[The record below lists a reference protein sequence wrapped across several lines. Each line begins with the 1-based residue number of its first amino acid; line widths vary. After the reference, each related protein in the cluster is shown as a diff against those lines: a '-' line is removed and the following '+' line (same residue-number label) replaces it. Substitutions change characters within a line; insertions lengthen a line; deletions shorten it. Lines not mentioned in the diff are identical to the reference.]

1 MPKLQEIAVS
11 LAVDYLLPPIK
22 KAVNSVM
29 EVPKDAADMNDKLDG
44 IQAMIHD
51 ADKMAAAEEGNSRDG
66 LKAKVKQLVETSFC
80 MEDIVDEY
88 IIHEERQLAD
98 DPGCASLPC
107 KAVDFVKTTAS
118 RLQFAYM
125 NQDVKS
131 EFHGIKEG
139 NKSEDCSQIQSSGGN
154 QNITFDNLRMAPLFL
169 KEAEVVGFD
178 SPRDTLERWLKEG
191 REKLT
196 VVSVVGMGGSGK
208 TTLAKK
214 VFDKVQTHFTRHV
227 WITVSQSYTIEGLLL
242 KFLEAEKGKDSSQS
256 VYSTMDKASL
266 IHEVR
271 NHLSCNR
278 YVVVFDDVWNENF
291 WEEMKFAL
299 VDVENGSRIIITT
312 RHREVAESCRTSSL
326 VQVHEL
332 QPLTD
337 DKSFELF
344 CKTAFRSELDGHCPH
359 NLKGISTEIVKKCEG
374 LPLAIVATGGLLSRK
389 SRDAREWQRFSENL
403 SSELGKHPKLTPV
416 TKILGLSYY
425 DLPYHLKPCF
435 LYFGIYPEDYEV
447 ECGRLILQWV
457 AEGFVKSDE
466 AAQTLEEVAEKYLN
480 ELIQRSLVQVSS
492 FTWSGKIKR
501 CRVHDVVREM
511 IREKNQDLSFCH
523 SASERGNLSR
533 SGMIR
538 RLTIASGSNN
548 LTGSVESS
556 NIRSLHVFS
565 DEELS
570 ESLVK
575 SMPTKYR
582 LLRVLQFAGAPMD
595 DFPRIE
601 SLGDLSFLRYLS
613 FRRSSIVHLP
623 KLIGELHNLET
634 LDLRET
640 YVRVMPREIYKLKKL
655 RHLLRDF
662 EGFEMDGGI
671 GDLTSLQTLRR
682 VNISHNTEEVVKG
695 LEKLTQL
702 RVLGLTQV
710 EPRFKSFLCSL
721 INKMQHLEKLY
732 ITARDGSTYG
742 MMDLHFDVFAPVLQ
756 KVRLMGRLKKFPN
769 WVAKL
774 QNLVTLSLSFT
785 ELTHDPLPL
794 LKDLPN
800 LTHLSILLH
809 AYISEVLQFP
819 NRGFPNLKQIL
830 LADLFPL
837 KSIVIE
843 DGALPSLE
851 KLKLFRIRE
860 LTEVPRGIDKLP
872 KLKMNLK
879 KTLIS
884 TEDNVLGLRRNH
896 WLLELFGTANLATTP
911 PLFAAVVR
919 SPPVAATTT
928 TVINY
933 FLVTTRSGLMGDLLF
948 EAQAMASGKNSKK
961 RGYLSLNEGNN
972 TLHRR
977 DEEEEASLIH
987 EVRNHLSHNRY
998 VVVFD
1003 DVWNENF
1010 WEEMKF
1016 ALVDVENGSRIII
1029 TTRHREVAES
1039 CRTSSLVQVHELL
1052 PLTDDKSFELFCK
1065 TAFGSELDG
1074 HCPNNLKGISTE
1086 IVKKCEGLPLAIV
1099 ATGGLLSRKSRDARE
1114 WLRFRENLS
1123 SELGKH
1129 PKLTPVKKILGLS
1142 YYDLPY
1148 HLKPCFLYFGIYPE
1162 DYEVECEGLILQWV
1176 AQGFVKS
1183 DEAAQTLEEVA
1194 EKYLNELIQ
1203 RSLVQVSSVKWSDKI
1218 NSCRVHDVVREMIR
1232 EKNQD
1237 LSFCHSASERG
1248 NLSKSGMI
1256 RHLTIASDSNNLM
1269 GSVESS
1275 NIRSLHVF
1283 SDEELSESL
1292 VKSVPTK
1299 YRLLRVLQFE
1309 GASMYHYDPMFDS
1322 VAPIESL
1329 GDLSFLRYLSFRSYK
1344 INYLP
1349 KLIGEL
1355 HNLETLDLRYTRV
1368 RKMRREIYKLKK
1380 CLVVL
1385 TSYQSL
1391 RFSIVLICQMNLK
1404 KALISTEDNVE
1415 SEEMVG
1421 WGGIKSLRRSGR
1433 GRFWRKERL
1442 ERKLGLR
1449 RNHWLLELFGTANL
1463 ATTPPLFAAV
1473 VRSPPVAAT
1482 TTTVINYF
1490 LESWSLM
1497 EGMANISDDASNGE
1511 NGFLAMFGGDESGGG
1526 GSGGVGSSG
1535 DQGGGNVEDV
1545 ALKKGPWTTAE
1556 DVILMD
1562 YVTKNGEG
1570 NWNAVQRNTGLNRCG
1585 KSCRHRWANHLR
1597 PNLKKGA
1604 FSPEEEKLI
1613 VDLHAQFGNKWARM
1627 AALDQTPPKAG
1638 SPFNTIVP
1646 QHQPP
1651 PTTPFPCLTPTGS
1664 NPNIATSF
1672 ELFNQNQQHH
1682 QQQQYQYQQQQYQQH
1697 PLSPTASHHS
1707 LLSSPL
1713 QHRQPFTSSSPHNF
1727 LDHSPLPLS
1736 SSSSPSPLSFTFQ
1749 RPAPML
1755 STPLRFKRYCASPSY
1770 NNNLSDPPL
1779 TTQFP
1784 HLDGLRFPVSSGFSQ
1799 FFQPSLLDSDR
1810 GVSSSSSSLAFQPK
1824 LELPLSQYYKPP
1836 EEQDIKLDIE
1846 FNDPS
1851 FQSSSSGLM
1860 GDLLFEAQA
1869 MASGKNSKKRGYL
1882 SLNEGNNV
1890 FEDFPSSSLYGPSST
1905 SEPKPKEE
1913 APDFSKFMNGDLSSL
1928 LTVIPS
1934 SNMQGHEWHNNSARE
1949 MSNVQS
1955 SVSGMTDDN
1964 FGLDIKPIASLF
1976 PLSNTTNHD
1985 ENQGCYSWDNLPGLC

>member
-1 MPKLQEIAVS
+1 MQKLQEIAVS

-872 KLKMNLK
+872 KLK
-879 KTLIS
+879 
-884 TEDNVLGLRRNH
+884 VFH
-896 WLLELFGTANLATTP
+896 CFGM
-911 PLFAAVVR
+911 
-919 SPPVAATTT
+919 S
-928 TVINY
+928 
-933 FLVTTRSGLMGDLLF
+933 
-948 EAQAMASGKNSKK
+948 
-961 RGYLSLNEGNN
+961 
-972 TLHRR
+972 
-977 DEEEEASLIH
+977 DE
-987 EVRNHLSHNRY
+987 
-998 VVVFD
+998 FK
-1003 DVWNENF
+1003 ENF
-1010 WEEMKF
+1010 
-1016 ALVDVENGSRIII
+1016 N
-1029 TTRHREVAES
+1029 
-1039 CRTSSLVQVHELL
+1039 
-1052 PLTDDKSFELFCK
+1052 
-1065 TAFGSELDG
+1065 
-1074 HCPNNLKGISTE
+1074 
-1086 IVKKCEGLPLAIV
+1086 
-1099 ATGGLLSRKSRDARE
+1099 
-1114 WLRFRENLS
+1114 
-1123 SELGKH
+1123 
-1129 PKLTPVKKILGLS
+1129 
-1142 YYDLPY
+1142 
-1148 HLKPCFLYFGIYPE
+1148 
-1162 DYEVECEGLILQWV
+1162 
-1176 AQGFVKS
+1176 
-1183 DEAAQTLEEVA
+1183 
-1194 EKYLNELIQ
+1194 
-1203 RSLVQVSSVKWSDKI
+1203 
-1218 NSCRVHDVVREMIR
+1218 
-1232 EKNQD
+1232 
-1237 LSFCHSASERG
+1237 
-1248 NLSKSGMI
+1248 
-1256 RHLTIASDSNNLM
+1256 
-1269 GSVESS
+1269 
-1275 NIRSLHVF
+1275 
-1283 SDEELSESL
+1283 
-1292 VKSVPTK
+1292 
-1299 YRLLRVLQFE
+1299 
-1309 GASMYHYDPMFDS
+1309 
-1322 VAPIESL
+1322 
-1329 GDLSFLRYLSFRSYK
+1329 
-1344 INYLP
+1344 
-1349 KLIGEL
+1349 
-1355 HNLETLDLRYTRV
+1355 
-1368 RKMRREIYKLKK
+1368 
-1380 CLVVL
+1380 
-1385 TSYQSL
+1385 
-1391 RFSIVLICQMNLK
+1391 
-1404 KALISTEDNVE
+1404 
-1415 SEEMVG
+1415 
-1421 WGGIKSLRRSGR
+1421 
-1433 GRFWRKERL
+1433 
-1442 ERKLGLR
+1442 
-1449 RNHWLLELFGTANL
+1449 
-1463 ATTPPLFAAV
+1463 
-1473 VRSPPVAAT
+1473 
-1482 TTTVINYF
+1482 
-1490 LESWSLM
+1490 
-1497 EGMANISDDASNGE
+1497 
-1511 NGFLAMFGGDESGGG
+1511 
-1526 GSGGVGSSG
+1526 
-1535 DQGGGNVEDV
+1535 
-1545 ALKKGPWTTAE
+1545 
-1556 DVILMD
+1556 
-1562 YVTKNGEG
+1562 
-1570 NWNAVQRNTGLNRCG
+1570 LNRG
-1585 KSCRHRWANHLR
+1585 QR
-1597 PNLKKGA
+1597 
-1604 FSPEEEKLI
+1604 
-1613 VDLHAQFGNKWARM
+1613 
-1627 AALDQTPPKAG
+1627 
-1638 SPFNTIVP
+1638 
-1646 QHQPP
+1646 
-1651 PTTPFPCLTPTGS
+1651 
-1664 NPNIATSF
+1664 
-1672 ELFNQNQQHH
+1672 
-1682 QQQQYQYQQQQYQQH
+1682 
-1697 PLSPTASHHS
+1697 
-1707 LLSSPL
+1707 
-1713 QHRQPFTSSSPHNF
+1713 RQWIIE
-1727 LDHSPLPLS
+1727 
-1736 SSSSPSPLSFTFQ
+1736 
-1749 RPAPML
+1749 
-1755 STPLRFKRYCASPSY
+1755 RYW
-1770 NNNLSDPPL
+1770 
-1779 TTQFP
+1779 
-1784 HLDGLRFPVSSGFSQ
+1784 
-1799 FFQPSLLDSDR
+1799 
-1810 GVSSSSSSLAFQPK
+1810 
-1824 LELPLSQYYKPP
+1824 E
-1836 EEQDIKLDIE
+1836 
-1846 FNDPS
+1846 
-1851 FQSSSSGLM
+1851 
-1860 GDLLFEAQA
+1860 
-1869 MASGKNSKKRGYL
+1869 
-1882 SLNEGNNV
+1882 
-1890 FEDFPSSSLYGPSST
+1890 
-1905 SEPKPKEE
+1905 
-1913 APDFSKFMNGDLSSL
+1913 
-1928 LTVIPS
+1928 
-1934 SNMQGHEWHNNSARE
+1934 
-1949 MSNVQS
+1949 
-1955 SVSGMTDDN
+1955 
-1964 FGLDIKPIASLF
+1964 
-1976 PLSNTTNHD
+1976 
-1985 ENQGCYSWDNLPGLC
+1985 

>member
-256 VYSTMDKASL
+256 VYSTMDKAS
-266 IHEVR
+266 
-271 NHLSCNR
+271 
-278 YVVVFDDVWNENF
+278 
-291 WEEMKFAL
+291 
-299 VDVENGSRIIITT
+299 
-312 RHREVAESCRTSSL
+312 
-326 VQVHEL
+326 
-332 QPLTD
+332 
-337 DKSFELF
+337 
-344 CKTAFRSELDGHCPH
+344 
-359 NLKGISTEIVKKCEG
+359 
-374 LPLAIVATGGLLSRK
+374 
-389 SRDAREWQRFSENL
+389 
-403 SSELGKHPKLTPV
+403 
-416 TKILGLSYY
+416 
-425 DLPYHLKPCF
+425 
-435 LYFGIYPEDYEV
+435 
-447 ECGRLILQWV
+447 
-457 AEGFVKSDE
+457 
-466 AAQTLEEVAEKYLN
+466 
-480 ELIQRSLVQVSS
+480 
-492 FTWSGKIKR
+492 
-501 CRVHDVVREM
+501 
-511 IREKNQDLSFCH
+511 
-523 SASERGNLSR
+523 
-533 SGMIR
+533 
-538 RLTIASGSNN
+538 
-548 LTGSVESS
+548 
-556 NIRSLHVFS
+556 
-565 DEELS
+565 
-570 ESLVK
+570 
-575 SMPTKYR
+575 
-582 LLRVLQFAGAPMD
+582 
-595 DFPRIE
+595 
-601 SLGDLSFLRYLS
+601 
-613 FRRSSIVHLP
+613 
-623 KLIGELHNLET
+623 
-634 LDLRET
+634 
-640 YVRVMPREIYKLKKL
+640 
-655 RHLLRDF
+655 
-662 EGFEMDGGI
+662 
-671 GDLTSLQTLRR
+671 
-682 VNISHNTEEVVKG
+682 
-695 LEKLTQL
+695 
-702 RVLGLTQV
+702 
-710 EPRFKSFLCSL
+710 
-721 INKMQHLEKLY
+721 
-732 ITARDGSTYG
+732 
-742 MMDLHFDVFAPVLQ
+742 
-756 KVRLMGRLKKFPN
+756 
-769 WVAKL
+769 
-774 QNLVTLSLSFT
+774 
-785 ELTHDPLPL
+785 
-794 LKDLPN
+794 
-800 LTHLSILLH
+800 
-809 AYISEVLQFP
+809 
-819 NRGFPNLKQIL
+819 
-830 LADLFPL
+830 
-837 KSIVIE
+837 
-843 DGALPSLE
+843 
-851 KLKLFRIRE
+851 
-860 LTEVPRGIDKLP
+860 
-872 KLKMNLK
+872 
-879 KTLIS
+879 
-884 TEDNVLGLRRNH
+884 
-896 WLLELFGTANLATTP
+896 
-911 PLFAAVVR
+911 
-919 SPPVAATTT
+919 
-928 TVINY
+928 
-933 FLVTTRSGLMGDLLF
+933 
-948 EAQAMASGKNSKK
+948 
-961 RGYLSLNEGNN
+961 
-972 TLHRR
+972 
-977 DEEEEASLIH
+977 
-987 EVRNHLSHNRY
+987 Y

-1368 RKMRREIYKLKK
+1368 RKMRREIYKLKNSPLQHRQPFTSSSPHNFLDHSPLPLSSSYSPFPLSFTFQRPAPMLSTPLRFK
-1380 CLVVL
+1380 RYCASPSNNNNNNLSDPPLTTQFPHLDGFRFPVSSGFSQFFQPSVLDSDRGVSSSSSSLAFQPKLKLPLSQYYKPPEEQDIKLDIEFNDPSFQSSSTGLLGDLLFEAQAMASGKNSKKRGYLSLNEGNNWYVVSIDPRRVYVKDPNDVQLKTIRVSNSGPNGEEYAWYQCTVNGGREGRPVGAYELAKAVEELGAGEILRNCIDCDGQGKGFDVDLIKLISDAVSIPVIASGGAGAPQHFSEGNDFDLLTIHLLSDNSGFQMDSGIGDL
-1385 TSYQSL
+1385 TSLQTL
-1391 RFSIVLICQMNLK
+1391 RAVDLRHN
-1404 KALISTEDNVE
+1404 TEEVVKGLEKLTQLRE